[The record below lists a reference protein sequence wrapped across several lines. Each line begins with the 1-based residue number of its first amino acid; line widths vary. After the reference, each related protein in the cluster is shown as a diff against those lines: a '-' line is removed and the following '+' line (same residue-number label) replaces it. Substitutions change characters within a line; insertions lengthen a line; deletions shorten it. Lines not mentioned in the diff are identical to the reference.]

1 MQAQMQ
7 HIMQQIYYNAIDD
20 LDDVSLYFYDQTT
33 TLGSRNPIINP
44 EEGKTI
50 RFVDVSK
57 MQEVVG
63 SACKAAGKSRIMLSY
78 PNCD

>member
-33 TLGSRNPIINP
+33 TLGSRNPVINP

-57 MQEVVG
+57 LQEVAE
-63 SACKAAGKSRIMLSY
+63 SACKVTGKYLITLSY
-78 PNCD
+78 PYCD